1 MTDEAR
7 SNQSDYELVNS
18 ISVAAFDVD
27 ARIFRTLWHS
37 LIRAPG
43 VTLAAIRGDYTR
55 YISPVRVLIALFGI
69 QFGLAAIFGSPMTPT
84 VETLAPQVT
93 PERFAAWLNGHDP
106 AAIDRALETG
116 VSLMIWP
123 MTILSSLPFLI
134 LLKLYRPSLKFWTHL
149 CVFLV
154 PTNASTIVFILLLP
168 TLTLWDGA
176 IFIAMSAMLAVYFGL
191 TGWLLAR
198 FYSRSAFGTAMRITG
213 LVLML
218 PVTFLISA
226 ACQIL
231 AVSWILDS
239 QFGLSLL
246 GLFES

>member
-93 PERFAAWLNGHDP
+93 PERFA
-106 AAIDRALETG
+106 
-116 VSLMIWP
+116 
-123 MTILSSLPFLI
+123 
-134 LLKLYRPSLKFWTHL
+134 
-149 CVFLV
+149 
-154 PTNASTIVFILLLP
+154 
-168 TLTLWDGA
+168 
-176 IFIAMSAMLAVYFGL
+176 
-191 TGWLLAR
+191 
-198 FYSRSAFGTAMRITG
+198 FGTVMRITG
-213 LVLML
+213 LVLIL

-239 QFGLSLL
+239 QFDLGLL
-246 GLFES
+246 GLFQS

>member
-1 MTDEAR
+1 VTDKER
-7 SNQSDYELVNS
+7 SNQKDYELIDS

-37 LIRAPG
+37 VIRAPD
-43 VTLAAIRGDYTR
+43 VALAAIKGDYTR

-69 QFGLAAIFGSPMTPT
+69 QLGLAALFGSPMTPT
-84 VETLAPQVT
+84 IESLAPQVT
-93 PERFAAWLNGHDP
+93 PDRFAAWLNGHDP
-106 AAIDRALETG
+106 AAIDRALEDG
-116 VSLMIWP
+116 VALMLWP
-123 MTILSSLPFLI
+123 MTILSSLPFLL

-154 PTNASTIVFILLLP
+154 PTNASTMVFILLLP
-168 TLTLWDGA
+168 ALMLSDSVL
-176 IFIAMSAMLAVYFGL
+176 FIAMTAMLAVYFGL
-191 TGWLLAR
+191 TGKLISR
-198 FYSRSAFGTAMRITG
+198 FYSRSALGTALRIG
-213 LVLML
+213 GLILVL
-218 PVTFLISA
+218 PFTFIISG

-246 GLFES
+246 GLFQL